1 MPKEQLQWWQ
11 PRRTDALLHLASTN
25 HGDPCVERRMMPST
39 TYMTLCCF
47 LIEGV
52 FFPTATAGGFMW
64 GRMERQ
70 PRNDECFQPTA
81 DLF

>member
-1 MPKEQLQWWQ
+1 
-11 PRRTDALLHLASTN
+11 
-25 HGDPCVERRMMPST
+25 MMPST
-39 TYMTLCCF
+39 TYISLCCF

-70 PRNDECFQPTA
+70 SRNDECFQPTA